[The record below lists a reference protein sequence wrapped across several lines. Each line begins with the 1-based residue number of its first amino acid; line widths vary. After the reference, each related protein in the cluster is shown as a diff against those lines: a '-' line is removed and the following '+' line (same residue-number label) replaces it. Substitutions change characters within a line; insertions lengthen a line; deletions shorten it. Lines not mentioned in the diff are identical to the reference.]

1 MQTGIG
7 QLSTSPVDFLTK
19 GETGIPVHKK
29 SIHKRSVKEARGK
42 EWQTFSNTPL
52 LIQMAHQRHADFK
65 RITFLERVTSQE
77 HFPVDDFRAS
87 LPSRE
92 LNISIGLEM
101 VRSVRAERKVVKAP
115 IWYKNIFF
123 IRHSSRAAL
132 RSTISAA
139 HSMV

>member
-1 MQTGIG
+1 MHWPSLAQVPPLEQPNVWQSAFIS
-7 QLSTSPVDFLTK
+7 QESPK
-19 GETGIPVHKK
+19 IAGSP
-29 SIHKRSVKEARGK
+29 
-42 EWQTFSNTPL
+42 
-52 LIQMAHQRHADFK
+52 
-65 RITFLERVTSQE
+65 QE
-77 HFPVDDFRAS
+77 HFPVDAFRAS

-123 IRHSSRAAL
+123 NRHSSRAAL
-132 RSTISAA
+132 RLTISAA